1 MLVSPVAPSSQLP
14 VGLRHPAVALVEMR
28 ELGTLRYLF
37 WKVY

>member
-1 MLVSPVAPSSQLP
+1 MCACESCCTLQLP